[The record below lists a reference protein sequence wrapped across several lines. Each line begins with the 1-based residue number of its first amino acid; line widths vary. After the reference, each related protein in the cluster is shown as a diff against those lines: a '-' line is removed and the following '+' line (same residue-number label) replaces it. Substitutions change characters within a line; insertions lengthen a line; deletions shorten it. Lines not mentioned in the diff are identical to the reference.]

1 VQLVVESEERTA
13 ERAIQLISQTR
24 QQVADELTQRKTIE
38 LIETI
43 VVYKFPRL
51 SRHEVE
57 NMLGLDVFRQTRV
70 YQEAFEEGEQQG
82 RLAGKLEAVPQLL
95 KLGLSLEQVAE
106 ALGLEIEVVR
116 QAARQQP

>member
-1 VQLVVESEERTA
+1 VVESEERTA